1 MNYMEHPRG
10 GFSKSHGRSHVY
22 VPRHVEAYPVMW
34 IDEYIYHYNSRGE
47 RVIMLFKN
55 WRKKKGIRR

>member
-10 GFSKSHGRSHVY
+10 GFSRSHVY
-22 VPRHVEAYPVMW
+22 VPRHVETYLVTW
-34 IDEYIYHYNSRGE
+34 IDEYIYHYRANGE
-47 RVIMLFKN
+47 RVIIALKK